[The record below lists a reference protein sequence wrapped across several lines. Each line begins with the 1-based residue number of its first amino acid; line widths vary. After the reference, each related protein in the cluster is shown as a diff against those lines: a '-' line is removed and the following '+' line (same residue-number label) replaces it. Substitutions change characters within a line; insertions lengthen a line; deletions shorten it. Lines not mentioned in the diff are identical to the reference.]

1 MSDNKTITIDGTEMD
16 FDSLSPKT
24 QYLVQQVE
32 SLNNKIANTQFEL
45 DQLSVGLEA
54 MKAHV
59 IASTKEV
66 EEEVEEK

>member
-1 MSDNKTITIDGTEMD
+1 MKDNKTISIDGTEMD

-24 QYLVQQVE
+24 QYLIQQVE

-45 DQLSVGLEA
+45 DQLSVGLVA